1 MVLNGS
7 IDGVRGTDPLC
18 VRYFHVIQDAYRIM
32 HCGLSGYF
40 VAVVD
45 VGIDKRLYKTLQK
58 DLQERPNNERNQQNA
73 IGYFFLKYN
82 LYVTYICL

>member
-1 MVLNGS
+1 
-7 IDGVRGTDPLC
+7 
-18 VRYFHVIQDAYRIM
+18 M

-58 DLQERPNNERNQQNA
+58 DLEELPDNERNLQKVTD
-73 IGYFFLKYN
+73 YFL
-82 LYVTYICL
+82 L